1 MAKAIPNP
9 ERSSNGSAQQ
19 LLHDFHE
26 ERANRHL
33 QIPNGASHLSN
44 LEFWGEENPLASG
57 AEELAA
63 QDPELLKTLGISPAG
78 AVKAAP
84 ASEAEA
90 ILAENIE
97 LREIIAELKAQ
108 LKETEQKIS
117 AQFADR
123 HKEYEVMLEEKS
135 QIIRDLHLQIQ
146 ELEQRPPV
154 PVTPK
159 EEELIALSE
168 ELERERCQLQ
178 QERRTLEEE
187 RKQLAEDEEI
197 MTQQMREMEVQMA
210 RERAD
215 FARQRNE
222 LNRIQEEIR
231 RELENIERNGLLNQ
245 RLGQLRQRS
254 AELSLSKG
262 SGVHRQTAEGEAAEP
277 GAPPPEAAHR
287 QPEPRRE
294 SFLGRLFG

>member
-9 ERSSNGSAQQ
+9 ELTSNGSAHQQ
-19 LLHDFHE
+19 LLHNFIE
-26 ERANRHL
+26 ERAGRRC
-33 QIPNGASHLSN
+33 QPSNGAPHVSN

-63 QDPELLKTLGISPAG
+63 QDPELLRTLGISATGAHGSGPATEL
-78 AVKAAP
+78 
-84 ASEAEA
+84 EA
-90 ILAENIE
+90 LQAENAE

-108 LKETEQKIS
+108 LETTEQAVS
-117 AQFADR
+117 AQFEER
-123 HKEYEVMLEEKS
+123 QKEYEQLLEEKS
-135 QIIRDLHLQIQ
+135 QTIRELHLQVQ
-146 ELEQRPPV
+146 ELEQRPAV

-159 EEELIALSE
+159 EEELLALSE

-178 QERRTLEEE
+178 QDRRALEDE
-187 RKQLAEDEEI
+187 RKQLAEDEQI

-231 RELENIERNGLLNQ
+231 RELENVERNGLLNQ

-254 AELSLSKG
+254 AEVSIPRGEG
-262 SGVHRQTAEGEAAEP
+262 SRTPGAAGEP
-277 GAPPPEAAHR
+277 QAPPPAGG
-287 QPEPRRE
+287 QPESPRRE

>member
-9 ERSSNGSAQQ
+9 ELTSNGSAHQQ
-19 LLHDFHE
+19 LLHNFIE
-26 ERANRHL
+26 ERAGRRC
-33 QIPNGASHLSN
+33 QPSNGAPHVSN

-63 QDPELLKTLGISPAG
+63 QDPELLRTLGISATGANGAEPATEL
-78 AVKAAP
+78 
-84 ASEAEA
+84 EA
-90 ILAENIE
+90 LQVENAE
-97 LREIIAELKAQ
+97 LREIIAELKTQ
-108 LKETEQKIS
+108 LEATEQAVS

-123 HKEYEVMLEEKS
+123 QKDYEQLLEEKS
-135 QIIRDLHLQIQ
+135 QTIRELHLQVQ
-146 ELEQRPPV
+146 ELEQRSAV

-159 EEELIALSE
+159 EEELLALSE

-178 QERRTLEEE
+178 QDRRALEDE
-187 RKQLAEDEEI
+187 RKQLAEDEQI

-215 FARQRNE
+215 FARQRSE

-231 RELENIERNGLLNQ
+231 RELENVERNGLLNQ

-254 AELSLSKG
+254 AEVSMP
-262 SGVHRQTAEGEAAEP
+262 RGEAGRTSPAPAGELQ
-277 GAPPPEAAHR
+277 APPPADG
-287 QPEPRRE
+287 QPELRRRE